1 MPSLSSA
8 RISPGSDPAIKRL
21 IASQAQRL
29 MIERLPRAFYQRDV
43 LEVAPQLLGQHLVRM
58 GPEGRRSTYVITETE
73 AYRGEEDL
81 ACHASKGRTP
91 RNEVMYGEGGH
102 LYMYLIYGMY
112 WMMNVV
118 TGPAGTPQA
127 VLFRGIREANGP
139 GKLTRL
145 LGVDRGFYGED
156 LVSSERIWIEEAGA
170 VPEYTTAPRVGI
182 DYAADPWKS
191 KAWRFLMLV

>member
-1 MPSLSSA
+1 
-8 RISPGSDPAIKRL
+8 
-21 IASQAQRL
+21 

-43 LEVAPQLLGQHLVRM
+43 LEVAPQLLGQHLVRK